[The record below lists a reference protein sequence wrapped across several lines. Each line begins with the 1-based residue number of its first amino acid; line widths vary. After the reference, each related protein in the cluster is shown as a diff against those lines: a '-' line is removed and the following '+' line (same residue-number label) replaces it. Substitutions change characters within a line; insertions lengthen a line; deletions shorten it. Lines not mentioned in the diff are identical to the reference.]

1 MQDFRDFSADKCHAG
16 FSQADLVLQPS
27 LERFALAMPEFA
39 GYDLRR
45 ALGGALAVWLDAMAD
60 RPSCHIASPDPEL
73 FLAAMRCEVQLCGA
87 DGSRVTNVHVCLDW
101 MAC

>member
-1 MQDFRDFSADKCHAG
+1 MKHAG
-16 FSQADLVLQPS
+16 LSQADLILQPF

-45 ALGGALAVWLDAMAD
+45 ALGGALAGWLDAMAD

-73 FLAAMRCEVQLCGA
+73 FLAAMR
-87 DGSRVTNVHVCLDW
+87 
-101 MAC
+101 